1 MSLGKLTLFGLI
13 AVALLVPVAVFAAGA
28 AEEPEEPEEVECFN
42 PPGMDDRYCDQT
54 GDMVADPPVNEDEWL
69 DPDPLI
75 FTYAPTEDPAV
86 YEETYS
92 DFIAHLEQEL
102 GREVRWFSVYDYA
115 SQVEA
120 MRAGRLH
127 ISGFATGA
135 VQDAVNT
142 AGFVPMVVWAD
153 DDGMT
158 GYRMAIIARQDNEEI
173 NDIDDVRGKEIAFV
187 SETSNSGYFAPR
199 ALLYEDFG
207 MLPGEDYD
215 TVFSG
220 AHDNSILGV
229 YHGDYDAAAIAD
241 SILLRMIDGG
251 RVAPEEDWMVRLYE
265 SAEFP
270 TTAFGVDHRLR
281 PDLQEDIREAFLSFD
296 FEGTSMDDTYERET
310 RWYEISYEED
320 WAVLRDVAA
329 GSEAVAEILGE

>member
-1 MSLGKLTLFGLI
+1 MSLGKMTVFTLIVI
-13 AVALLVPVAVFAAGA
+13 AVLVPSTAFGGGQA
-28 AEEPEEPEEVECFN
+28 EPEEAVEEECHN
-42 PPGMDDRYCDQT
+42 PPGMDDRYCDRT
-54 GDMVADPPVNEDEWL
+54 GDMVADPPLNEDEWM

-92 DFIAHLEQEL
+92 DFMDHLEEEL

-135 VQDAVNT
+135 VPDAVNQ

-153 DDGMT
+153 DEGMT
-158 GYRMAIIARQDNEEI
+158 GYRMAIIARQDNDEV
-173 NDIDDVRGKEIAFV
+173 NDIEDVQGKELAFV
-187 SETSNSGYFAPR
+187 SETSNSGYYAPR
-199 ALLYEDFG
+199 ALLYEHFD
-207 MLPGEDYD
+207 MLPGEEYE
-215 TVFSG
+215 TTFSG

-229 YHGDYDAAAIAD
+229 YHGDYEVAAIAD
-241 SILLRMIDGG
+241 SILLRMIDGD
-251 RVAPEEDWMVRLYE
+251 RVPAEEEWMVRLYE

-270 TTAFGVDHRLR
+270 TTAFGVDHRLN
-281 PDLQEDIREAFLSFD
+281 PELQEDIREAFLSFD
-296 FEGTSMDDTYERET
+296 FEGTSMDETYEAET
-310 RWYEISYEED
+310 RWFEITYEED
-320 WAVLRDVAA
+320 WEVIRDVATGEEA
-329 GSEAVAEILGE
+329 VSEALGE